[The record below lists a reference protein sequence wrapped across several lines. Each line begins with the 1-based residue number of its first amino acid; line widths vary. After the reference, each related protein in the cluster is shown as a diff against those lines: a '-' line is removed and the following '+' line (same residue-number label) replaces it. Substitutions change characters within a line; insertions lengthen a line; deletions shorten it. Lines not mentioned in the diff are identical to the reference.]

1 MHLLFKCAVA
11 RPQTAGLGIG
21 NMIQSSWGYVG
32 TGSSY
37 ESVAN
42 KWLN

>member
-11 RPQTAGLGIG
+11 RPQTAGFG
-21 NMIQSSWGYVG
+21 NWEYDSEFLGYVG